1 MSLTGT
7 FDYSELITRNRFL
20 GLFRALKGFRF
31 VFTVAILS
39 LGLAAVGKTATF
51 YLIRFFVDDVLGNTE
66 QSTLIPIVAVG
77 FIGLALAQGA
87 FSFLSGRLAARASEG
102 IVRRIRDC
110 LYDHLQQLPFSY
122 HDRTPTGD
130 LIQRCTSDV
139 EAVRRLFAM
148 QTVAVGRIL
157 FMFVINFGAILS
169 LSVRLTFISVVA
181 VPVVVVLSV
190 FFARWIASAYE
201 SYQNQEAA
209 LSITLQENLSGIRV
223 VKAFG
228 RWDFEMRKF
237 EGDNRE
243 KLRRGKKL
251 VITHSLFWPVTDLL
265 CGFQMLV
272 GYAVGS
278 LMVMG
283 GEITLGTF
291 IAYTGMIIHILWP
304 MRMLGRVIVQAATGV
319 VSFGRIADIIREQRE
334 PLFDGRFPP
343 HEGSPPGDGERPT
356 GNEGDPTGE
365 GDRAFEVEGDISFEH
380 VSFHYGENVPVLR
393 GVSFTCRPGQA
404 IALLGPPG
412 SGKTSLVNLLPR
424 FYDYSEGRLL
434 LDGRDLKDYS
444 RHFLRRHIGIV
455 EQEPFL
461 FSRTVRENI
470 TYGVDRE
477 VSDEEVVQAARFAA
491 IHDVITGF
499 PKGYETVV
507 GEKGV
512 TLSGGQKQRI
522 AIARTLLKDPRILI
536 LDDST
541 SSVDMETEMIIRQA
555 LERLMK
561 NRTTF
566 VIAHRIQSLM
576 KADLILVLDQG
587 RIVQRGTHEQLVKEE
602 GFYRKI
608 FTMQS
613 KLEAEPQLKLKPEPQ
628 HGTDTEQDDVLL

>member
-365 GDRAFEVEGDISFEH
+365 GDRSFEVEGDISFEH

-613 KLEAEPQLKLKPEPQ
+613 KLEAEPQLGTEPEL
-628 HGTDTEQDDVLL
+628 GRGQDDVLL

>member
-613 KLEAEPQLKLKPEPQ
+613 KLEAEPEL
-628 HGTDTEQDDVLL
+628 GRGQDDVLL

>member
-1 MSLTGT
+1 M
-7 FDYSELITRNRFL
+7 
-20 GLFRALKGFRF
+20 FRALKGFRF
-31 VFTVAILS
+31 VYTVAILS
-39 LGLAAVGKTATF
+39 LGLAAVGKTATY
-51 YLIRFFVDDVLGNTE
+51 YLIRFFVDDVLGNME
-66 QSTLIPIVAVG
+66 QSFLIPIVAAG
-77 FIGLALAQGA
+77 FVGLALAQGA

-148 QTVAVGRIL
+148 QIVAVGRIL
-157 FMFVINFGAILS
+157 FMFIINFGAILS

-181 VPVVVVLSV
+181 VPVIVVLSV
-190 FFARWIASAYE
+190 FFARWIATAYE
-201 SYQNQEAA
+201 SYQNQEAV

-228 RWDFEMRKF
+228 RRDFEMRKF

-243 KLRRGKKL
+243 KLRRGRKL

-304 MRMLGRVIVQAATGV
+304 MRMLGRVIVEAATGV
-319 VSFGRIADIIREQRE
+319 VSFGRIADIIRQQRE

-343 HEGSPPGDGERPT
+343 HEGSPL
-356 GNEGDPTGE
+356 GE
-365 GDRAFEVEGDISFEH
+365 GEHPAEDKGGPFEVEGDISFED
-380 VSFHYGENVPVLR
+380 VSFHYGQNVPVLR
-393 GVSFTCRPGQA
+393 GVSFTCRPGRT

-613 KLEAEPQLKLKPEPQ
+613 KLEAEPSECKLGTERQL
-628 HGTDTEQDDVLL
+628 GTGRGQDDALL

>member
-613 KLEAEPQLKLKPEPQ
+613 KLEAEPQLGTEPEL
-628 HGTDTEQDDVLL
+628 GRGQDDVLL

>member
-1 MSLTGT
+1 MT
-7 FDYSELITRNRFL
+7 I
-20 GLFRALKGFRF
+20 
-31 VFTVAILS
+31 
-39 LGLAAVGKTATF
+39 
-51 YLIRFFVDDVLGNTE
+51 
-66 QSTLIPIVAVG
+66 
-77 FIGLALAQGA
+77 
-87 FSFLSGRLAARASEG
+87 
-102 IVRRIRDC
+102 
-110 LYDHLQQLPFSY
+110 
-122 HDRTPTGD
+122 
-130 LIQRCTSDV
+130 
-139 EAVRRLFAM
+139 
-148 QTVAVGRIL
+148 
-157 FMFVINFGAILS
+157 
-169 LSVRLTFISVVA
+169 
-181 VPVVVVLSV
+181 
-190 FFARWIASAYE
+190 
-201 SYQNQEAA
+201 
-209 LSITLQENLSGIRV
+209 
-223 VKAFG
+223 
-228 RWDFEMRKF
+228 
-237 EGDNRE
+237 
-243 KLRRGKKL
+243 
-251 VITHSLFWPVTDLL
+251 
-265 CGFQMLV
+265 
-272 GYAVGS
+272 
-278 LMVMG
+278 G

-291 IAYTGMIIHILWP
+291 IAYTGMVIHIIWP

-319 VSFGRIADIIREQRE
+319 VSFGRIVEIIREERE
-334 PLFDGRFPP
+334 PLFDGRFPS
-343 HEGSPPGDGERPT
+343 HRGNPPGGGEGKT
-356 GNEGDPTGE
+356 GDPP
-365 GDRAFEVEGDISFEH
+365 FEVEGDISFDD
-380 VSFHYGENVPVLR
+380 VSFHYGENIPVLR

-404 IALLGPPG
+404 ISLLGPPG

-434 LDGRDLKDYS
+434 LDGRDLKNYS

-477 VSDEEVVQAARFAA
+477 VGDEEVVQAARFAA

-587 RIVQRGTHEQLVKEE
+587 RIVQRGTHAQLVKEE
-602 GFYRKI
+602 GFYRKV

-613 KLEAEPQLKLKPEPQ
+613 KLKAQRQAEQQL
-628 HGTDTEQDDVLL
+628 GTDTEQDDVLL